1 MKAVFFDRD
10 GVLNRELG
18 RYVVNADEFE
28 VNDWVAPFMQVFKNA
43 GYNFFVITN
52 QGGIAKELY
61 THTDLFAIHKKLTD
75 TLLPYNV
82 TFTEMFYCSHHPL
95 KSQCLCRKPDSLMLE
110 KAIAKY
116 GVEIEKSFLIGD
128 TDRDISAAAKVGL
141 AAYHVIPNH
150 PLTNEQLQDLQGLTG
165 VDLQTLIAK

>member
-18 RYVVNADEFE
+18 RYVVNAEEFE
-28 VNDWVAPFMQVFKNA
+28 VNDWVAPFMQVFKKV
-43 GYNFFVITN
+43 GYSFFVITN

-75 TLLPYNV
+75 TLLPYDV
-82 TFTEMFYCSHHPL
+82 SFTEIFYCSHHPL

-116 GVEIEKSFLIGD
+116 GVDISKSFLIGD
-128 TDRDISAAAKVGL
+128 TDRDINAAAKVGL
-141 AAYHVIPNH
+141 AAYQVIPNH

-165 VDLQTLIAK
+165 VDLQTLTTK